1 MRRINLF
8 LIRNQGGM
16 TKKLTQKMQH
26 ALENSLINL
35 KNIYNLH
42 KKGKIVH
49 KLQTADFR
57 IKLSLL
63 HLEQFW
69 VLLKMQSNYTECLL
83 RSNAKFRGFTSYF
96 ITRILSDILI
106 NANLRH
112 STLIYL
118 ALINAAC
125 KFSRHEFIL
134 TWENET

>member
-8 LIRNQGGM
+8 LIRNQGDM
-16 TKKLTQKMQH
+16 IKKLAQNMQH

-42 KKGKIVH
+42 KKRTIVH

-69 VLLKMQSNYTECLL
+69 VLLKMQSNYTQNACFEAVQNLEDLPHTLL
-83 RSNAKFRGFTSYF
+83 REY
-96 ITRILSDILI
+96 
-106 NANLRH
+106 
-112 STLIYL
+112 
-118 ALINAAC
+118 
-125 KFSRHEFIL
+125 
-134 TWENET
+134 